1 MDLRDDMR
9 NLRRQSMR
17 RRPRVYRAP
26 ANGWNWRVSPVSVRP
41 GERPLTER
49 TAGVQPARLEQVF
62 MRQADLA
69 A

>member
-1 MDLRDDMR
+1 MSGKGRLLPAAFKAASVR
-9 NLRRQSMR
+9 
-17 RRPRVYRAP
+17 YR
-26 ANGWNWRVSPVSVRP
+26 RVSPVSVRP